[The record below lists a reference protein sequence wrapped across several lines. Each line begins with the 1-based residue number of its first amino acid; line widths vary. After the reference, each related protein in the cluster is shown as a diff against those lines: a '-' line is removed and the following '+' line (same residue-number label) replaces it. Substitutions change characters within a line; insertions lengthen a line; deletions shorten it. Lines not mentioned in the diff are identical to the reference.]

1 MINDPSRSSKVVDCG
16 TNRKRVW
23 DMVAYSIATLILP
36 GFRDRL
42 IRAFVVR
49 CKPLFS
55 YPTNISVKISGC
67 SIRSRSVMSRSAESA
82 QCCSITVKLFSKN
95 SNISDR
101 DISTSWADGRT
112 ADVRKDRR
120 LAVALKKRR
129 KCTNETK
136 RTSVQLNMRLKP
148 RSHCGAV
155 RKHL

>member
-95 SNISDR
+95 SNISDH
-101 DISTSWADGRT
+101 DISTSRADGRT

-120 LAVALKKRR
+120 LAVALK
-129 KCTNETK
+129 NDESAPTK
-136 RTSVQLNMRLKP
+136 PSAQVSN
-148 RSHCGAV
+148 
-155 RKHL
+155 